1 MSGRYV
7 VHLTAGAET
16 DLADIHGWIAAHRS
30 AEQADAFL
38 DMMLAR
44 VESLEAFPERG
55 SVPGEL
61 DALGVR
67 EFRQLVAPPYR
78 LIYRVLVDQV
88 FVLLIADGR
97 RDFQALLERRLLT
110 A

>member
-1 MSGRYV
+1 MIARFT

-16 DLADIHGWIAAHRS
+16 DLADIHGWIAANR
-30 AEQADAFL
+30 APEQADAFL
-38 DMMLAR
+38 DAMLVK
-44 VESLEAFPERG
+44 VESLEAFPDRG

-61 DALGVR
+61 DAIGIH
-67 EFRQLVAPPYR
+67 EFRQLVVPPYR
-78 LIYRVLVDQV
+78 LIYRVIVDHV

-97 RDFQALLERRLLT
+97 RDFQALLERRLLS

>member
-1 MSGRYV
+1 MTSRYV
-7 VHLTAGAET
+7 VHFTAGAET
-16 DLADIHGWIAAHRS
+16 DLADIHGWIANNRS
-30 AEQADAFL
+30 PEQADAFL
-38 DMMLAR
+38 DAMLAR
-44 VESLEAFPERG
+44 VESLETFPERG

-61 DALGVR
+61 DAIGVR

-78 LIYRVLVDQV
+78 LIYRVIVDHV

-97 RDFQALLERRLLT
+97 RDFQALLERRLLS